1 MAFPIIRNSKYK
13 MKDLNIV
20 FRHNER
26 RNTNYSNDNIDK
38 TKSIY
43 NYSLKNCN
51 MPYSKKF
58 KEIKSM
64 YDLKGQMKV
73 TNNVACEF
81 LITASPE
88 FFIEIG
94 PEETKRYFESAYKF
108 VCNFKGLGQ
117 ENIISA
123 RVHMDESNPHMHLVY
138 IPVVHSKD
146 KIGNEINKISCSEF
160 WKGKNSY
167 TNLQD
172 NYHKYLTRC
181 GFNLERSKNVENT
194 HLAIKDL
201 KVVTNFEEQQFLKK
215 SNPHHY
221 EVEIFSDD
229 IAEIKEHY
237 KRVIRKCNTLSEQY
251 TKIKSIN
258 ETNQKS
264 LDDLTHKCST
274 LERKCTRL
282 QKENTNLRG
291 YIQNTFEAVSKLIG
305 WSINQLKGL
314 VYDHILTKKSKEVE
328 KDIEEELEEELTNND
343 LLKEYNL
350 NNLIDTKD
358 DPNFK
363 IRKV

>member
-1 MAFPIIRNSKYK
+1 
-13 MKDLNIV
+13 
-20 FRHNER
+20 
-26 RNTNYSNDNIDK
+26 
-38 TKSIY
+38 
-43 NYSLKNCN
+43 
-51 MPYSKKF
+51 
-58 KEIKSM
+58 M
-64 YDLKGQMKV
+64 YRAK
-73 TNNVACEF
+73 
-81 LITASPE
+81 
-88 FFIEIG
+88 IE
-94 PEETKRYFESAYKF
+94 
-108 VCNFKGLGQ
+108 
-117 ENIISA
+117 
-123 RVHMDESNPHMHLVY
+123 
-138 IPVVHSKD
+138 
-146 KIGNEINKISCSEF
+146 IGNEIRKISCSEF

-167 TNLQD
+167 ANLQD

-181 GFNLERSKNVENT
+181 GFNLERSKNIENT

-215 SNPHHY
+215 SNPHY

-229 IAEIKEHY
+229 ITEVRQHY
-237 KRVIRKCNTLSEQY
+237 KRVIRKYNTLSQQY
-251 TKIKSIN
+251 AKIKNIN

-274 LERKCTRL
+274 LERKCARL
-282 QKENTNLRG
+282 QKENTNLKG

-328 KDIEEELEEELTNND
+328 KDIEEELEEELTDDD

-358 DPNFK
+358 DQNFK